1 MSIFHSWKHT
11 MPIPDVQL
19 EALIALAAEKRVAGE
34 KWQAV
39 AEAVNRSVR
48 TVQNWPK
55 GHPEVWKKHF
65 AKAEAH
71 LMKDAS
77 SEEMHVLRKLMRS
90 KREDV
95 QQLAA
100 QKILQ
105 LREARKKT
113 ARKQGADAAGSP
125 IPEVR
130 QLIGYLEGMTHE
142 QFYDSC
148 GIDPPALADGPPEPL
163 GDDPECPALAE

>member
-77 SEEMHVLRKLMRS
+77 SEAMHVLRKLMRS

-113 ARKQGADAAGSP
+113 AR
-125 IPEVR
+125 E
-130 QLIGYLEGMTHE
+130 IGHLPLSGPGGLLEQYPKNARGRNPQSKLFPVSSSTE
-142 QFYDSC
+142 LST
-148 GIDPPALADGPPEPL
+148 
-163 GDDPECPALAE
+163 

>member
-1 MSIFHSWKHT
+1 MT
-11 MPIPDVQL
+11 NPDAQL

-48 TVQNWPK
+48 TVQNWQK
-55 GHPEVWKKHF
+55 SHPEVWKKHF

-77 SEEMHVLRKLMRS
+77 SEAMHVLRKLMRS

-113 ARKQGADAAGSP
+113 TRKKGADAVGSLV
-125 IPEVR
+125 PEVR

-142 QFYDSC
+142 QFYDSF
-148 GIDPPALADGPPEPL
+148 GIDPPALAGGPPEPL
-163 GDDPECPALAE
+163 GGDPECPALAE